1 MNQLTKMF
9 EGQEVRIVNH
19 DGEPWFVAKDVCRVL
34 DIKNHSDAVSRL
46 RNSQKSVLGISD
58 PHGRVQNTT
67 VLNEAGVYK
76 LVFRSNK
83 PEAEKFSDWVAEEV
97 LPSIRKT
104 GSFSLQVPQTF
115 SEALMLAA
123 NLQKKIEEDQPKV
136 EAHDRF
142 ISGSNHQKM
151 ADVAKV
157 LGFGRNT
164 LFKMLR
170 EAKILM
176 ANNTPYQRYIDQGYF
191 VVKETPV
198 TMGGQT
204 INRPQTYVTAKGV
217 EWLSRQYGQ
226 NKKPLRTTAT

>member
-9 EGQEVRIVNH
+9 EGRELRIVER
-19 DGEPWFVAKDVCRVL
+19 DGEPLFVAKDVCDILEINNNRHALARL
-34 DIKNHSDAVSRL
+34 DEDEK
-46 RNSQKSVLGISD
+46 
-58 PHGRVQNTT
+58 
-67 VLNEAGVYK
+67 AGVTLNDGSQNRSYQAVNEFGLYN
-76 LVFRSNK
+76 LVLSSRK
-83 PEAEKFSDWVAEEV
+83 AEAKKFKRWITHEV
-97 LPSIRKT
+97 IPSIRKT
-104 GSFSLQVPQTF
+104 GSYSLQVPQTF

-123 NLQKKIEEDQPKV
+123 ELQKKIEEDQPKI

-198 TMGGQT
+198 TMGGET
-204 INRPQTYVTAKGV
+204 INKPQTYVTAKGV
-217 EWLSRQYGQ
+217 EWLARKLGQ
-226 NKKPLRTTAT
+226 NKKPLLAQ

>member
-9 EGQEVRIVNH
+9 EGNELRIVDQ
-19 DGEPWFVAKDVCRVL
+19 DGEPWFVANDVCEILELTNPSMVL
-34 DIKNHSDAVSRL
+34 QRL
-46 RNSQKSVLGISD
+46 DDDERSKFNLGRQGKTNVVNEFGLYNLVLGS
-58 PHGRVQNTT
+58 R
-67 VLNEAGVYK
+67 
-76 LVFRSNK
+76 K
-83 PEAEKFSDWVAEEV
+83 PEAKKFKRWITHEV
-97 LPSIRKT
+97 IPSIRKT
-104 GSFSLQVPQTF
+104 GSYSLQVPQTF

-123 NLQKKIEEDQPKV
+123 ELQKKIEEDQPKV

-157 LGFGRNT
+157 IGFGRNT

-191 VVKETPV
+191 VVKETPI
-198 TMGGQT
+198 TLGGQT

>member
-1 MNQLTKMF
+1 MEMLTQVFKYNDNPVRT
-9 EGQEVRIVNH
+9 EVINSDV
-19 DGEPWFVAKDVCRVL
+19 WFLLKDVCAVL
-34 DIKNHSDAVSRL
+34 DLGNHNQVKARLEGGVISTYPIQDALGRTQQATFVNEDGLYDVILDSR
-46 RNSQKSVLGISD
+46 
-58 PHGRVQNTT
+58 
-67 VLNEAGVYK
+67 
-76 LVFRSNK
+76 K
-83 PEAEKFSDWVAEEV
+83 PEAKAFRKWITSEV
-97 LPSIRKT
+97 LPAIRKT
-104 GSFSLQVPQTF
+104 GSYSLQVPQTF

-123 NLQKKIEEDQPKV
+123 ELQKKIEEDQPKI

-142 ISGSNHQKM
+142 ISGANHQKM

-198 TMGGQT
+198 TMGGET
-204 INRPQTYVTAKGV
+204 INKPQTYVTAKGV
-217 EWLSRQYGQ
+217 EWLARKLGQ
-226 NKKPLRTTAT
+226 NKKPLLAQ

>member
-9 EGQEVRIVNH
+9 EGNELRIVDQ
-19 DGEPWFVAKDVCRVL
+19 DGEPWFVANDVCEILELTNPSMVL
-34 DIKNHSDAVSRL
+34 QRL
-46 RNSQKSVLGISD
+46 DDDERSKFNLGRQGKTNVVNEFGLYNLVLGS
-58 PHGRVQNTT
+58 R
-67 VLNEAGVYK
+67 
-76 LVFRSNK
+76 K
-83 PEAEKFSDWVAEEV
+83 PEAKKFKRWITHEV
-97 LPSIRKT
+97 IPSIRKT
-104 GSFSLQVPQTF
+104 GSYSLQVPQTF

-123 NLQKKIEEDQPKV
+123 ELQKKIEEDQPKV

-191 VVKETPV
+191 VVKETPI

>member
-9 EGQEVRIVNH
+9 EGDELRIVDH
-19 DGEPWFVAKDVCRVL
+19 GGEPWFVAKDVCDILEINNNRQALARLDEDEKGVSLIDTLGGKQKLATVNEFGLYSLVL
-34 DIKNHSDAVSRL
+34 SSR
-46 RNSQKSVLGISD
+46 
-58 PHGRVQNTT
+58 
-67 VLNEAGVYK
+67 
-76 LVFRSNK
+76 K
-83 PEAEKFSDWVAEEV
+83 PEAKKFKRWITHEV
-97 LPSIRKT
+97 IPSIRKT
-104 GSFSLQVPQTF
+104 GSYSLQVPQTF

-123 NLQKKIEEDQPKV
+123 ELQKKIEEDQPKV

-191 VVKETPV
+191 VVKETPI

-217 EWLSRQYGQ
+217 EWLSRQIGQ